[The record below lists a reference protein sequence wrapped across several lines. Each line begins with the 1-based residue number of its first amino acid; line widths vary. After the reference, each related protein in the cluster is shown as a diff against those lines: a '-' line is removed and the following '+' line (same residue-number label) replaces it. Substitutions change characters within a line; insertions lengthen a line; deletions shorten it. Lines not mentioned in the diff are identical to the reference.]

1 MSLVEVDRVSKRFGA
16 RTVVDAVSFTVEQGQ
31 TLALL
36 GPSGC
41 GKTTLLRMIAGL
53 EPPDG
58 GRIRIGGELVS
69 GDGAAVPPERRRI
82 GFVFQS
88 FALFP
93 HLSVEENV
101 GFGARGPVDTLLRQV
116 HLVERR
122 AARIDTLSGGEQQ
135 RVALA
140 RALAAAPRVVLLDEP
155 FANLDAALRRAVR
168 DELAAIL
175 RAAGATSVLVTHDA
189 AEAYGMADRLV
200 VLSEGRVL
208 QSGTPEEI
216 YAAPVSLEVARRTGE
231 VVTLPGRTLAG
242 GRVACALGELALAR
256 DLPAG
261 REVTVALRPER
272 LLLGERGAAATARV
286 AGRVF
291 EGATVC
297 FRLELDGATL
307 LARTTSARDHA
318 VGAQLSVGVDG
329 PVSAFLA

>member
-1 MSLVEVDRVSKRFGA
+1 MSLVEVDRISKRFGA
-16 RTVVDAVSFTVEQGQ
+16 RTVVDAVSFTVEDGQ

-41 GKTTLLRMIAGL
+41 GKTTLLRLIAGL
-53 EPPDG
+53 ETPDG
-58 GRIRIGGELVS
+58 GRIRIGGEPVS
-69 GDGAAVPPERRRI
+69 GDGAAVAPERRRI

-101 GFGARGPVDTLLRQV
+101 RFGARGPVDTLLRQV

-122 AARIDTLSGGEQQ
+122 AARVDTLSGGEQQ

-140 RALAAAPRVVLLDEP
+140 RALASAPRVVLLDEP

-216 YAAPVSLEVARRTGE
+216 YAAPASLEVARRTGE

-242 GRVACALGELALAR
+242 GRVACALGELPLAR
-256 DLPAG
+256 ELPAG

-272 LLLGERGAAATARV
+272 LRLGEHGAATARV

-307 LARTTSARDHA
+307 TARTTSARDHA
-318 VGAQLSVGVDG
+318 VGSQVTLGVEG
-329 PVSAFLA
+329 AVSAFLG